1 MDIKEVPEIWAE
13 QWKAHHYEAMTDI
26 QQKLYT
32 PIKEG
37 KDIIAVSPTGTG
49 KTVAYTLPAI
59 EKIEVKPH
67 TQWLILAPSHELVM
81 QIADVVRSWLP
92 AGLKVVGIIGS
103 ANIKRQID
111 NLKKKPQVIVGSP
124 GRVLELIKQK
134 KIKMHE
140 VKMITLD
147 ECDQLLIREHIP
159 TVLEIV
165 NSAMRDRQLVMASAT
180 KLEDPMMFYRNSEIE
195 PITIEAQAE
204 ESNANVNHLY
214 MDVEPRDKA
223 MLLRRISNVEDMRA
237 LVFVKDK
244 VRMDIILEKLQYD
257 GVAAAGLHSEVRK
270 EDRKKFLQAFKKG
283 ELTYLVVTDVA
294 ARGLDIPDLP
304 FVIHCDVAMDAK
316 QYTHRSGRTGR
327 MGKAGTVI
335 SFVNEREARTLRQY
349 LKDLN
354 KEAIKVRYYEGV
366 LTDDF
371 EHKATKRK

>member
-13 QWKAHHYEAMTDI
+13 QWQAHHYEAMTDI
-26 QQKLYT
+26 QKKLYT

-195 PITIEAQAE
+195 PIMVEAKAE

-214 MDVEPRDKA
+214 MEVEPRDKA

>member
-1 MDIKEVPEIWAE
+1 
-13 QWKAHHYEAMTDI
+13 
-26 QQKLYT
+26 
-32 PIKEG
+32 
-37 KDIIAVSPTGTG
+37 
-49 KTVAYTLPAI
+49 
-59 EKIEVKPH
+59 
-67 TQWLILAPSHELVM
+67 
-81 QIADVVRSWLP
+81 
-92 AGLKVVGIIGS
+92 
-103 ANIKRQID
+103 
-111 NLKKKPQVIVGSP
+111 
-124 GRVLELIKQK
+124 
-134 KIKMHE
+134 MHE

-195 PITIEAQAE
+195 PIMVEAKAE

-214 MDVEPRDKA
+214 MEVEPRDKA